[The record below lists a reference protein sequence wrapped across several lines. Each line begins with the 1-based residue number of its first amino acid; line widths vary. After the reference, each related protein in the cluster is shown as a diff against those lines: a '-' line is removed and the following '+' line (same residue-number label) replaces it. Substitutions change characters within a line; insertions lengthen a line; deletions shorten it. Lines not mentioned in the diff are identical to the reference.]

1 MSLPIRTRRAME
13 SSVGQKCFVGPVSGT
28 QTMECHYRP
37 GPTYLQCCCDTS
49 SVKGAASNRKGPQNG
64 LNGAKYHGDGII
76 CMPSFIVI
84 GSQKSGSTA
93 LFAHFLIHPMFK
105 PPSRKE
111 THYFDN
117 TKILSD
123 PKSKKSHGRPA
134 SQYALSYP
142 RWSDSIDTS
151 KLMTG
156 EATPSYILRLDAPK
170 MMAATLPHARLLLI
184 IRNPVDRAYSE
195 YQMKYRRVV
204 RLFDPHDSRDIVPLL
219 GDIAPCYSLEWEDV
233 ENPEMQRR
241 DLENP
246 GMQRRRRHVVSDPPP
261 AHKRPVEAPFQL
273 CLKSKLESR
282 FRLTRMLKRKK
293 GGLLG
298 VANCMTPPNLHTAR
312 IQLANC
318 LDGVQRETLDP
329 LASILRGE
337 MNFVQTMC
345 TSKQDNKFMWGSK
358 NCWPEGS
365 KANIKSDFIIRGLYV
380 EQIRQYLRY
389 YHKSQLLI
397 LSDKE
402 LKADPVGVMRD
413 VFEFVGL
420 PDPGKALDGLND
432 PKNVAALIEKQWP
445 DFESDTGW
453 KFQSS
458 YTPLEQELR
467 DELGQFYAPHNTQLK
482 ALLEEVYPERD
493 WNSLIGHYTFS

>member
-1 MSLPIRTRRAME
+1 
-13 SSVGQKCFVGPVSGT
+13 
-28 QTMECHYRP
+28 
-37 GPTYLQCCCDTS
+37 
-49 SVKGAASNRKGPQNG
+49 
-64 LNGAKYHGDGII
+64 
-76 CMPSFIVI
+76 
-84 GSQKSGSTA
+84 
-93 LFAHFLIHPMFK
+93 MFK

-261 AHKRPVEAPFQL
+261 CSQTPCGGTVSALPEIQVGITVPADSNAEAEEGWAAWSCQLHDPTESAHCSDSAGELSRRRATGDARSVSFHLAWGDEFCTNNVHVQAGQQVYVG
-273 CLKSKLESR
+273 LKE
-282 FRLTRMLKRKK
+282 
-293 GGLLG
+293 LL
-298 VANCMTPPNLHTAR
+298 AR
-312 IQLANC
+312 
-318 LDGVQRETLDP
+318 GVQ
-329 LASILRGE
+329 
-337 MNFVQTMC
+337 
-345 TSKQDNKFMWGSK
+345 
-358 NCWPEGS
+358 
-365 KANIKSDFIIRGLYV
+365 
-380 EQIRQYLRY
+380 
-389 YHKSQLLI
+389 SQ
-397 LSDKE
+397 
-402 LKADPVGVMRD
+402 
-413 VFEFVGL
+413 
-420 PDPGKALDGLND
+420 
-432 PKNVAALIEKQWP
+432 
-445 DFESDTGW
+445 
-453 KFQSS
+453 
-458 YTPLEQELR
+458 
-467 DELGQFYAPHNTQLK
+467 H
-482 ALLEEVYPERD
+482 
-493 WNSLIGHYTFS
+493 